1 MRYKKSYANKTLDA
15 YIAEVEELRYR
26 IDKDFTDMDFAN
38 ASARNEMEDI
48 IRRMMAECDRLI
60 SDIRMK
66 KI

>member
-26 IDKDFTDMDFAN
+26 IDKDFADMDFAN